1 MLAAQQQPRHCGHRQ
16 LPLAIV
22 GSHIMHNHAQH
33 SCRPG
38 VGPYSASSRG
48 GASRGARARARCGA
62 PARRA
67 AAARAL
73 GPGGGQPRAPG
84 TRATPAPWAR
94 PGPAAPAL
102 RPADWSNRDV
112 GGRSCTPDA
121 SQNSGRWPCCPM
133 PRPVSCLAMPPGRH
147 AAASRARRAHG
158 AARACAAPQ
167 RLASGRPRP

>member
-121 SQNSGRWPCCPM
+121 SQNSGLFGHEGCAGAVGREMDTETMLCFM
-133 PRPVSCLAMPPGRH
+133 SSETSTADTIHRVHQIVSYKV
-147 AAASRARRAHG
+147 
-158 AARACAAPQ
+158 
-167 RLASGRPRP
+167 